1 MALNCIAI
9 VLQALKQQV
18 QLTGG
23 TMFLMFVTRAV
34 EYTDTET
41 SLGASMYCGYE
52 MYHQFAT
59 VFVFFFNQQLPLLI
73 AAASI
78 NDDVC

>member
-9 VLQALKQQV
+9 VQQALEQQV

-23 TMFLMFVTRAV
+23 TMPPMFVTRAV
-34 EYTDTET
+34 EYTATET
-41 SLGASMYCGYE
+41 SLRASMYCGYE

-59 VFVFFFNQQLPLLI
+59 VFVFFFSQQLPLFI